1 MHAIG
6 VREASE
12 RTGLSA
18 HTLRYYERAGLIG
31 PVRREASGKRT
42 YSEKDLLWLAFLRRL
57 RATGMSVAQ
66 MRQFATLRAAGDATT
81 GDRRRLLEVHAEFIR
96 GQIDTLAENLEIVER
111 KIEHFRQEERDATT
125 VAGRITLRRPRRQA
139 TVKNVSVRSQP

>member
-42 YSEKDLLWLAFLRRL
+42 YSETDLLWLAFLRRL
-57 RATGMSVAQ
+57 RATRMSVAQ

-81 GDRRRLLEVHAEFIR
+81 GDRRLLLEEHAEFIR
-96 GQIDTLAENLEIVER
+96 GQIASLAENLEILER
-111 KIEHFRQEERDATT
+111 KIGHFRQEERAATS
-125 VAGRITLRRPRRQA
+125 VAGQITSRRPRHQA